1 MLHSSQSMMSTAGVD
16 YKSKTLDLDGRRLKL
31 ALWDTAGQERF
42 NTVTNAYYRGAQG
55 IVLVYDCTDQSSFN
69 NIEAWLRNI
78 TLHASEDVEKILI
91 ANKTDMFHTR
101 QVSTERGAD
110 LAADHGLPF
119 AEVSA
124 KANTGVSEAFSA
136 LLRTIVKNHGD
147 VLERA
152 AAAAGTVPVDRT
164 PVSDER
170 KCCS

>member
-1 MLHSSQSMMSTAGVD
+1 M
-16 YKSKTLDLDGRRLKL
+16 
-31 ALWDTAGQERF
+31 
-42 NTVTNAYYRGAQG
+42 
-55 IVLVYDCTDQSSFN
+55 YDCTDQSSFN

-110 LAADHGLPF
+110 LAADNGLPF
-119 AEVSA
+119 MEVSA
-124 KANTGVSEAFSA
+124 KANTGVTEAFNA
-136 LLRTIVKNHGD
+136 LLRNIVKNHGD

-152 AAAAGTVPVDRT
+152 AAAAGSVPVDRA
-164 PVSDER
+164 PASADER